1 MSRPICKACAR
12 NPAAINCHRNDRV
25 YYRSRCDACIR
36 KGRKQKP
43 AVPRWQ
49 STGYKKKM
57 VCDRCGFRAKS
68 TAQILVYHMD
78 GNLNN
83 SELRNLK
90 SICLNCSIEVTR
102 SDLPWRRGDLEED
115 R

>member
-1 MSRPICKACAR
+1 MKRPLCRACNR
-12 NPAAINCHRNDRV
+12 NPAAINCHKGDRV

-36 KGRKQKP
+36 KGRKQKA

-49 STGYKKKM
+49 ASGYKKKM
-57 VCDRCGFRAKS
+57 VCDRCGFRARS
-68 TAQILVYHMD
+68 SAQTMVYHVNGD
-78 GNLNN
+78 LND

-90 SICLNCSIEVTR
+90 TICLNCSVEVIR
-102 SDLPWRRGDLEED
+102 EDLPWRRGDLEED

>member
-1 MSRPICKACAR
+1 
-12 NPAAINCHRNDRV
+12 
-25 YYRSRCDACIR
+25 
-36 KGRKQKP
+36 
-43 AVPRWQ
+43 
-49 STGYKKKM
+49 M

-68 TAQILVYHMD
+68 TAQILVYHID

-90 SICLNCSIEVTR
+90 STCLNCSIEVTR

>member
-1 MSRPICKACAR
+1 
-12 NPAAINCHRNDRV
+12 
-25 YYRSRCDACIR
+25 
-36 KGRKQKP
+36 
-43 AVPRWQ
+43 
-49 STGYKKKM
+49 
-57 VCDRCGFRAKS
+57 
-68 TAQILVYHMD
+68 VYHMD

-90 SICLNCSIEVTR
+90 SVCLNCSIEVTR

>member
-1 MSRPICKACAR
+1 
-12 NPAAINCHRNDRV
+12 
-25 YYRSRCDACIR
+25 
-36 KGRKQKP
+36 
-43 AVPRWQ
+43 
-49 STGYKKKM
+49 
-57 VCDRCGFRAKS
+57 
-68 TAQILVYHMD
+68 VYHMD

-90 SICLNCSIEVTR
+90 SVCLNCGIEVTR